1 MKYQL
6 FGIFEQFKLNED
18 GLEGVGRTSYTEEI
32 ERKAKNKYE

>member
-6 FGIFEQFKLNED
+6 FGISEQFKLNED
-18 GLEGVGRTSYTEEI
+18 GLEGVGRTSYTEET